1 MLTATISHDMRTPL
15 NAIISVSKNLI
26 HSQQQRLN
34 NMQNFE
40 SYLSIVT
47 NSALLLSFLVNDLT
61 DLFKI
66 RIGKFVPNEQEVD
79 IKSLI
84 YEVFDIFSI
93 QSREKGLDLKL
104 ICNESVPKQLR
115 LDSTRFKQVLVNLL
129 GNSLKFTFRG
139 SIRVLMRYD
148 RIEDELHVTV
158 KDTGIGIQ
166 EAERKKILEMFC
178 RLENSLTT
186 STSGIGLGLSICNQI
201 VTALGGKLIIN
212 PTIPVST

>member
-93 QSREKGLDLKL
+93 
-104 ICNESVPKQLR
+104 
-115 LDSTRFKQVLVNLL
+115 
-129 GNSLKFTFRG
+129 
-139 SIRVLMRYD
+139 
-148 RIEDELHVTV
+148 
-158 KDTGIGIQ
+158 
-166 EAERKKILEMFC
+166 
-178 RLENSLTT
+178 
-186 STSGIGLGLSICNQI
+186 
-201 VTALGGKLIIN
+201 
-212 PTIPVST
+212 